1 MPKGGARIVAS
12 IERAFVAYS
21 KDNVSHVSFTQLKDW
36 LNSNTREGMSS
47 PRLGAYLKRTPKFVK
62 VQTYRRVGSNA
73 TESFW
78 SLGHTEEDSKELSGW
93 APVRDDYG
101 KPTRNCDTGIQ

>member
-1 MPKGGARIVAS
+1 
-12 IERAFVAYS
+12 
-21 KDNVSHVSFTQLKDW
+21 
-36 LNSNTREGMSS
+36 MSS

-78 SLGHTEEDSKELSGW
+78 SLGHSEEDSKDLTGW

-101 KPTRNCDTGIQ
+101 KPRKDSYTGIQ